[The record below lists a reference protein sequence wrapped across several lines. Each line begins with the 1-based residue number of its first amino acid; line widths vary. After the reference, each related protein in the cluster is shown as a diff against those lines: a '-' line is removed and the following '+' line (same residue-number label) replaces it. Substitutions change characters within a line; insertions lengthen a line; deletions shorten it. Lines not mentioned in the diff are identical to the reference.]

1 MFNYGTTN
9 VINEGQ
15 YQYYGEQDVTQTASW
30 SDKRSTQF
38 CSPFVPVGEP
48 ATLDKPHTICMENY
62 QYMITNG
69 FLTFSLFRLE
79 IYWAAELII

>member
-1 MFNYGTTN
+1 MFKYETEE

-15 YQYYGEQDVTQTASW
+15 YQYEGEQDVTQTASW

-69 FLTFSLFRLE
+69 FSTFSLFRLDLC
-79 IYWAAELII
+79 WSS